1 MINLFDFIIHV
12 DKYVGFFIQNYGV
25 LSYFILFLI
34 IFIETGLVIMP
45 FLPGDSLLFVVGTF
59 ASQGV
64 INIFALWIILFAAA
78 VLGDSLNYFIGNYF
92 GKRVFEKSVLFKK
105 EYLKKTEEFYEKHGG
120 KTIIYARFIPMVRTF
135 APFVAGVSKM
145 RYSKFIL
152 YNVLGG
158 FMWVTLFLFAG
169 YYFGGIPLIE
179 KNLNLVILLIIV
191 ISIIPPI
198 IEYFKINKKRKN
210 DLKLKE

>member
-12 DKYVGFFIQNYGV
+12 DKYVGFFIQDYGV

-34 IFIETGLVIMP
+34 IFIETGIVIMP
-45 FLPGDSLLFVVGTF
+45 FLPGDSLLFVIGTF

-64 INIFALWIILFAAA
+64 INIFALWILLFAAA
-78 VLGDSLNYFIGNYF
+78 VLGDSLNYFMGSFF

-120 KTIIYARFIPMVRTF
+120 KTIVYARFIPIVRTF

-169 YYFGGIPLIE
+169 YYFGGIPVIE
-179 KNLNLVILLIIV
+179 ENLNLVILTIIV
-191 ISIIPPI
+191 ASFIPPLVEFI
-198 IEYFKINKKRKN
+198 KSRIRKRK
-210 DLKLKE
+210 